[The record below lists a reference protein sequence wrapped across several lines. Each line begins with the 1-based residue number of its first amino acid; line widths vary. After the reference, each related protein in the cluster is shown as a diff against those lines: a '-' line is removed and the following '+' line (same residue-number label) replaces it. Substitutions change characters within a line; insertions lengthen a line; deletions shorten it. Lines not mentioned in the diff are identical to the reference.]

1 MKIVGSYVSPYV
13 RKVLACLHLKG
24 LAYEIDPITPF
35 FGNDA
40 SKTRMPSRIS
50 DDVVEI
56 GLFLPA
62 HRAEALIALS
72 RQRRQS
78 VGQIL
83 RGLIDQA
90 IAAPE

>member
-1 MKIVGSYVSPYV
+1 M
-13 RKVLACLHLKG
+13 A
-24 LAYEIDPITPF
+24 PF
-35 FGNDA
+35 FGSDA
-40 SKTRMPSRIS
+40 SKSRNHRGIS

-78 VGQIL
+78 VAQIL

-90 IAAPE
+90 IATPDP

>member
-1 MKIVGSYVSPYV
+1 MDTL
-13 RKVLACLHLKG
+13 RMA
-24 LAYEIDPITPF
+24 PF
-35 FGNDA
+35 FGSDA
-40 SKTRMPSRIS
+40 SKSRMPGGVS

-72 RQRRQS
+72 RRRRQS
-78 VGQIL
+78 VAQIL

-90 IAAPE
+90 IATPDP

>member
-1 MKIVGSYVSPYV
+1 MPPLCGS
-13 RKVLACLHLKG
+13 
-24 LAYEIDPITPF
+24 
-35 FGNDA
+35 DA
-40 SKTRMPSRIS
+40 PKTRTTTRLS

-90 IAAPE
+90 IALPDA

>member
-1 MKIVGSYVSPYV
+1 MSP
-13 RKVLACLHLKG
+13 LCG
-24 LAYEIDPITPF
+24 IDA
-35 FGNDA
+35 N
-40 SKTRMPSRIS
+40 KTRTASRIS
-50 DDVVEI
+50 DEVVEI

-90 IAAPE
+90 ISPPDA

>member
-1 MKIVGSYVSPYV
+1 M
-13 RKVLACLHLKG
+13 A
-24 LAYEIDPITPF
+24 PF
-35 FGNDA
+35 FRSDA
-40 SKTRMPSRIS
+40 SKSRMPRGIS

-72 RQRRQS
+72 RRRRES
-78 VGQIL
+78 VAQIL

-90 IAAPE
+90 IATPDP

>member
-1 MKIVGSYVSPYV
+1 LLNDSLKASMEKICMAPLIGS
-13 RKVLACLHLKG
+13 
-24 LAYEIDPITPF
+24 
-35 FGNDA
+35 DA
-40 SKTRMPSRIS
+40 AKSRIGGRIS

-56 GLFLPA
+56 GLLLPA

-72 RQRRQS
+72 RQRHQS

-90 IAAPE
+90 ISASDN

>member
-1 MKIVGSYVSPYV
+1 M
-13 RKVLACLHLKG
+13 A
-24 LAYEIDPITPF
+24 PF
-35 FGNDA
+35 FGNEA
-40 SKTRMPSRIS
+40 SKSRNPGGVS

-90 IAAPE
+90 ISAPEA

>member
-1 MKIVGSYVSPYV
+1 MPPTLGI
-13 RKVLACLHLKG
+13 
-24 LAYEIDPITPF
+24 
-35 FGNDA
+35 DA
-40 SKTRMPSRIS
+40 SKTRTPSRIS

-83 RGLIDQA
+83 RGLIDGA
-90 IAAPE
+90 IASADA

>member
-1 MKIVGSYVSPYV
+1 MDVS
-13 RKVLACLHLKG
+13 RMA
-24 LAYEIDPITPF
+24 PF
-35 FGNDA
+35 FGREA
-40 SKTRMPSRIS
+40 SNSRITQAVA

-56 GLFLPA
+56 GLFLPT

-78 VGQIL
+78 VAQIL

-90 IAAPE
+90 IAAPEN

>member
-1 MKIVGSYVSPYV
+1 MHPLCGS
-13 RKVLACLHLKG
+13 
-24 LAYEIDPITPF
+24 
-35 FGNDA
+35 DA
-40 SKTRMPSRIS
+40 SKIRTTTRLS

-90 IAAPE
+90 IGSPDA